1 MRPTLKQLQ
10 YLVAIAE
17 TGKFADAARL
27 MNVSQPSLST
37 QLADM
42 EFELDTVLIERGRHG
57 AKLTPIGEET
67 VRRARLILAS
77 VEELKA
83 HATAGVGGFSG
94 RLRLG
99 VIPTVGPYLLPSVTS
114 KLHGMY
120 PDFRISVQEERTIDL
135 DQRLREGQLDTLIS
149 TAEDHGNTQSIP
161 LFTEDLW
168 ICVPPDHSF
177 AQGTGPIKPEALK
190 GLSLLSLGQGHN
202 LNMTIR
208 DVARVSGAFVNH
220 EYEGTSLDAIRQMAA
235 MGAGV
240 AVLPSLYALV
250 EARRDQALTVRKID
264 HETARREISL
274 VWRDTSPMGE
284 QMGELAEIL
293 REVAAELIL
302 SYR

>member
-168 ICVPPDHSF
+168 VCVPPDHSF
-177 AQGTGPIKPEALK
+177 AQGTGPVKPEALK

>member
-17 TGKFADAARL
+17 TSKFADAARL

-120 PDFRISVQEERTIDL
+120 PDFRLSVQEERTIDL

-168 ICVPPDHSF
+168 VCVPPDHSF
-177 AQGTGPIKPEALK
+177 AQGTGPVKPEALK

>member
-120 PDFRISVQEERTIDL
+120 PDFRLSVQEERTIDL

-302 SYR
+302 SHR

>member
-67 VRRARLILAS
+67 VRRARLILAG

-120 PDFRISVQEERTIDL
+120 PDFRLSVQEERTIDL

-293 REVAAELIL
+293 REVAAGLII
-302 SYR
+302 SYG

>member
-120 PDFRISVQEERTIDL
+120 PDFRLSVQEERTIDL

-168 ICVPPDHSF
+168 VCVPPDHSF

>member
-42 EFELDTVLIERGRHG
+42 EFELDTTLIERGRHG
-57 AKLTPIGEET
+57 ATLTPIGEET
-67 VRRARLILAS
+67 VQRARLILAS

-83 HATAGVGGFSG
+83 HASAGVTGFSG

-114 KLHGMY
+114 KLHVLY
-120 PDFRISVQEERTIDL
+120 PEFRISVQEERTIDL
-135 DQRLREGQLDTLIS
+135 DQRLREGQVDTLIS
-149 TAEDHGNTQSIP
+149 TAEDHENTESIA

-168 ICVPPDHSF
+168 ICVAPDHPL
-177 AQGTGPIKPEALK
+177 ANQNGPIKPAALK
-190 GLSLLSLGQGHN
+190 GQSLLSLGQGHN

-208 DVARVSGAFVNH
+208 EVARLSGAFVSH

-250 EARRDQALTVRKID
+250 EARRDQALSVRRID
-264 HETARREISL
+264 HAVARREISL
-274 VWRDTSPMGE
+274 VWRDTSPLRD
-284 QMGELAEIL
+284 QMSELAEIL
-293 REVAAELIL
+293 REVARDLIRY
-302 SYR
+302 SS